1 MEISAREYLEYC
13 TFGEIER
20 PIFVELFG
28 PLIGLE
34 DEWRAQGATEDEI
47 SLVAFGFDYVRKYR
61 PKVTVGR
68 FGGLPEK
75 VIEETDAYIIKT
87 DDLGRT
93 KKLMKGVATIDLPL
107 DYPVKDMDSWL
118 KVKHLYEYSEARFTD
133 GWEDDLRRAKAEGF
147 LICGGFPGG
156 FDEPRQLMGEEELC
170 VAYYTQPELIHD
182 MLTTMADTAFRV
194 LERVTAVV
202 PVEHLGIHEDMAGK
216 SGSLIGPEQ
225 INTFLQPY
233 YRKVRDLLF
242 DRDCRVFRQDS
253 DGDMTSVVNAFLDCG
268 VTEMYPSEP
277 AAGMDMVTL
286 RKRYGRRLAFS
297 GGIDKHVLRRSK
309 EEIRT
314 ELEYKLQ
321 PIMRQGGAV
330 FGLDHRIPNGT
341 PIEHYRYYVT
351 TAREILGLPQPGEP
365 GFEPGWDRMA
375 F

>member
-1 MEISAREYLEYC
+1 M
-13 TFGEIER
+13 
-20 PIFVELFG
+20 
-28 PLIGLE
+28 
-34 DEWRAQGATEDEI
+34 
-47 SLVAFGFDYVRKYR
+47 
-61 PKVTVGR
+61 
-68 FGGLPEK
+68 
-75 VIEETDAYIIKT
+75 
-87 DDLGRT
+87 
-93 KKLMKGVATIDLPL
+93 
-107 DYPVKDMDSWL
+107 
-118 KVKHLYEYSEARFTD
+118 
-133 GWEDDLRRAKAEGF
+133 
-147 LICGGFPGG
+147 
-156 FDEPRQLMGEEELC
+156 
-170 VAYYTQPELIHD
+170 
-182 MLTTMADTAFRV
+182 
-194 LERVTAVV
+194 
-202 PVEHLGIHEDMAGK
+202 
-216 SGSLIGPEQ
+216 
-225 INTFLQPY
+225 
-233 YRKVRDLLF
+233 RDLLF

-351 TAREILGLPQPGEP
+351 TAREILGLLQPGEP